1 VATFAQL
8 LADNKSG
15 LVWLLDVS
23 FDDFASVA
31 YRWSTASQSIGGNE
45 YDGRIASM
53 TPITR
58 SFGREH
64 LPAASTFKVRI
75 ANADFG
81 ADWLIDRSTVA
92 TQLLQARFRLTAYLY
107 DGSSYASADS
117 LSGASQAI
125 GYFACLNQ
133 PELMDDAVDITLADD
148 SLGRLAEPLTTPTVR
163 DWFNAATLINFST
176 GEPVPAM
183 DWDVPLPL
191 VFGLGEFGVNVPCY
205 NAVSQY
211 NAFPALG
218 VNDRNPD
225 ANTAGDRTFPL
236 IVCVAK
242 AGNNSYQPTFIEI
255 TRLQATYRRDIEW
268 NNKNTLQE
276 GGLAGATIEIPRK
289 YKVKTAVTAYE
300 IEIWSPR
307 RSVSITKNG
316 RNWEVVYIDF
326 NVDLYVIWFLNS
338 FYPGQD
344 QLLAAGAQVQHGW
357 VPTYYYADTHLRASV
372 MYAFESFHCNGTPLS
387 VVSTL
392 QFDGGTIPSKR
403 LVDQIYD
410 AIVYYSK
417 ASATD
422 MDTTAW
428 QRASKARSTVMGAG
442 IIQPS
447 RPRPLQGSDRNGWV
461 SPNPRD
467 GIVGVLR
474 TALGDMCASADVD
487 LFMTKEGLYSIASNV
502 FDFTA
507 VTGTRVDVSEARTS
521 RVRIRTP
528 SQGERWAPYN
538 RVMLIGPGGGS
549 WGPYDNQD
557 AIDAWGA
564 VLPVTL
570 NGKWSNGL
578 TAQLTAFGASS
589 IWQNRNLESKVRPA
603 INFSADREYLGL
615 ELGEY
620 FTFTYSRGGQNSIFS
635 GTIFRLEGQRID
647 PATLAVELD
656 AIWVDDLA
664 SVLPFLLD
672 DEQFLVRVAS
682 SAGRTVTVV
691 DGTGDMT
698 LSSGDV
704 IADGVQE
711 GDILELRDSTQAA
724 DVFSRYRR
732 LRISDVFDATHISCA
747 DLDLDFD
754 AGAGVAVTDWTI
766 YRGATTYPTSS
777 TDPVNYPNGGTM
789 YGKASDANDQ
799 YSDASIANKLLDG

>member
-1 VATFAQL
+1 MSTFAQL
-8 LADNKSG
+8 LAGEKSG
-15 LVWLLDVS
+15 LVWLIDVS
-23 FDDFASVA
+23 FNDFASIS
-31 YRWSTASQSIGGNE
+31 YRWSTASVRVGGND

-64 LPAASTFKVRI
+64 LPAASTFKATI
-75 ANADFG
+75 SNSDFG
-81 ADWLIDRSTVA
+81 ADWMLDRTTVA
-92 TQLLQARFRLTAYLY
+92 TQLLRARFRLTAYLY
-107 DGSSYASADS
+107 DSSSYAAADS
-117 LSGASQAI
+117 LSGASQTI
-125 GYFACLNQ
+125 GYFTCLNQ
-133 PELMDDAVDITLADD
+133 PASTDSAVELTLSDD

-163 DWFNAATLINFST
+163 DWFDAATLINFNT
-176 GEPVPAM
+176 GEPTPAM

-191 VFGLGEFGVNVPCY
+191 VFGLGEFGVQVPCY
-205 NAVSQY
+205 NAVQGY
-211 NAFPALG
+211 NQFPLVG
-218 VNDRNPD
+218 LNDRNPSP
-225 ANTAGDRTFPL
+225 TTTGDRTFPL

-242 AGNNSYQPTFIEI
+242 AGNNSYQPSFSEI
-255 TRLQATYRRDIEW
+255 TRLQGTFRRDISW
-268 NNKNTLQE
+268 DNKNTLQQ

-289 YKVKTAVTAYE
+289 YKVQTAVVAYE

-307 RSVSITKNG
+307 RSVPITKNG
-316 RNWEVVYIDF
+316 RTWEVVYIDF
-326 NVDLYVIWFLNS
+326 NLDLYVVWFLNN

-344 QLLAAGAQVQHGW
+344 QLLSGGAQVQHGW
-357 VPTYYYADTHLRASV
+357 VPTYYYADTRLRAAV

-392 QFDGGTIPSKR
+392 QFDGGTIASKR

-417 ASATD
+417 ASASD
-422 MDTTAW
+422 MDATAW
-428 QRASKARSTVMGAG
+428 SRASKARATVMGAG

-447 RPRPLQGSDRNGWV
+447 RPRPLQGSERNGWV

-487 LFMTKEGLYSIASNV
+487 LFMTKEGLYSVATNV

-521 RVRIRTP
+521 RVRVRTP

-557 AIDAWGA
+557 AIDAWGV

-578 TAQLTAFGASS
+578 TAQLTAFGSNS
-589 IWQNRNLESKVRPA
+589 IWQQRNLESKVRPA
-603 INFSADREYLGL
+603 VNFLADREYLGL
-615 ELGEY
+615 ELGDY
-620 FTFTYSRGGQNSIFS
+620 FTFTYSRGGQGSVFN
-635 GTIFRLEGQRID
+635 GTLFRLEGQRID
-647 PATLAVELD
+647 PANLSVELD
-656 AIWVDDLA
+656 AIWVDDL
-664 SVLPFLLD
+664 VTDRPFLLD
-672 DEQFLVRVAS
+672 DEQFLIRVAS

-691 DGTGDMT
+691 DGIGDMT
-698 LSSGDV
+698 MSSGDV

-747 DLDLDFD
+747 DTDTNFG
-754 AGAGVAVTDWTI
+754 AGAGVAVAEWTI
-766 YRGATTYPTSS
+766 YRGAITYPTSS
-777 TDPVNYPNGGTM
+777 TDPVNYPSGGTM

-799 YSDASIANKLLDG
+799 YSDTSAANKLLDG